1 MTPPETRAPQGT
13 LIVVGT
19 GIKLVSHVTQAAQ
32 QAIAQAEVV
41 LFVAGD
47 ALLATWI
54 TRLNPAAESLHTLY
68 APGKRRRQTY
78 REMTARILAEVRHG
92 RHVCAAFY
100 GHPGVF
106 VRPAHAAIRQARR
119 EGFPAGMLPGISAED
134 CLFADL
140 EIAPLPA
147 GWQRY
152 EATDFLQQQRRFDP
166 ASHLILWQI
175 GVIGQRHFQAN
186 DETGRAGLHQLTQTL
201 LESYPAGH
209 EVIVYEAAIYP
220 TLAPVIQRRPLA
232 HLPQANVTPLSTLY
246 VPPVAAPRPDPTML
260 RRLGLANP

>member
-1 MTPPETRAPQGT
+1 MTQPKSSAPQGT

-47 ALLATWI
+47 ALVATWI
-54 TRLNPAAESLHTLY
+54 TRLNPAAESLHVLY

-78 REMTARILAEVRHG
+78 REMTARILAEVRQG
-92 RHVCAAFY
+92 RQVCAAFY

-140 EIAPLPA
+140 EVTPSRPGGSATKPPTSCSSSASSTPPATSSCGKLASLASATSRPTTKPA
-147 GWQRY
+147 GP
-152 EATDFLQQQRRFDP
+152 DC
-166 ASHLILWQI
+166 
-175 GVIGQRHFQAN
+175 AN
-186 DETGRAGLHQLTQTL
+186 
-201 LESYPAGH
+201 
-209 EVIVYEAAIYP
+209 
-220 TLAPVIQRRPLA
+220 
-232 HLPQANVTPLSTLY
+232 
-246 VPPVAAPRPDPTML
+246 
-260 RRLGLANP
+260 